1 MALPALMQDI
11 QRTCEQAKQTH
22 PMDRANGVPY
32 CGVVVGTA
40 YRNLVEGKPISE
52 KLRGFPAHAAPFQS
66 ALELCLKCGEALRKA
81 GVPLSRETLTE
92 TLSLNW
98 KDKYEIYD
106 MVQRHPFEKIV
117 LPDFNPEPEP
127 EPVGGDGLGLTVRGG
142 RVVVSSRDVARIFEK
157 EHRNVLRD
165 VQSLDCTKDFHS
177 LNFEQMMETVDIG
190 KGAKRSFPIYLMT
203 RDGFVFLAMGY
214 TGKRAARFKEAYI
227 NRFNEMEKQLNEEM
241 RALLAPPQLP
251 EPKPS
256 PSPERKEKV
265 KRYYTPEEAAEA
277 LGYPGYK
284 TFYATMIAA
293 GYFVRVRGRCEPKP
307 EYVRQK
313 LFAVKQFRSG
323 VGGKNKWKRPV
334 VTHAGIL
341 YLSRLMQE

>member
-1 MALPALMQDI
+1 MALPTMMQDI
-11 QRTCEQAKQTH
+11 KTMCEQAKQAH
-22 PMDRANGVPY
+22 PLDTVNGVPY
-32 CGVVVGTA
+32 CGSVVGTA
-40 YRNLVEGKPISE
+40 YRHLVEGKPISE
-52 KLRGFPAHAAPFQS
+52 KLRGFPTHAAPFQS

-81 GVPLSRETLTE
+81 GIPLSRETLTE

-98 KDKYEIYD
+98 KDEYELYD

-117 LPDFNPEPEP
+117 LPDFKPEPGP
-127 EPVGGDGLGLTVRGG
+127 EPVRADGLGLTVRDG
-142 RVVVSSRDVARIFEK
+142 RVVVSSRDVARVFEK
-157 EHRNVLRD
+157 EHNKVLRD
-165 VQSLDCTKDFHS
+165 IRSLDCTD
-177 LNFEQMMETVDIG
+177 NFRLSNFGESSEVADTG
-190 KGAKRSFPIYLMT
+190 NGTKRSFPIYLMT

-241 RALLAPPQLP
+241 RELLAPPRLP

>member
-11 QRTCEQAKQTH
+11 QAVCEQAKRVH
-22 PMDRANGVPY
+22 PMDKANGVPY
-32 CGVVVGTA
+32 CGAVVGTA
-40 YRNLVEGKPISE
+40 YRHLAEGKPISE
-52 KLRGFPAHAAPFQS
+52 KVRGFPTHADPFQS

-81 GVPLSRETLTE
+81 GIPLSRETLTE
-92 TLSLNW
+92 TLRLNW
-98 KDKYEIYD
+98 KDEYELYD
-106 MVQRHPFEKIV
+106 MVQRHPFGKIV
-117 LPDFNPEPEP
+117 LPDFKPEPEP

-157 EHRNVLRD
+157 EHYNVVRD
-165 VQSLDCTKDFHS
+165 VKALDCSESFNA
-177 LNFEQMMETVDIG
+177 LNFEGVEYRDA
-190 KGAKRSFPIYLMT
+190 KGERRPEYLMT

-241 RALLAPPQLP
+241 RELLAPPRLP

-293 GYFVRVRGRCEPKP
+293 GYFVRVRGRYEPKP

>member
-1 MALPALMQDI
+1 MALPASMQDI
-11 QRTCEQAKQTH
+11 QAVCEQAKKAH
-22 PMDRANGVPY
+22 PMDTVNGVPY
-32 CGVVVGTA
+32 CGSVVGTA

-52 KLRGFPAHAAPFQS
+52 KLRGFPTHAAPFRS

-81 GVPLSRETLTE
+81 GIPLSQETLTE
-92 TLSLNW
+92 TLRLNW
-98 KDKYEIYD
+98 KDKYELYD

-117 LPDFNPEPEP
+117 LPDFKPEPEP
-127 EPVGGDGLGLTVRGG
+127 EPVGADGLGLTVRDG
-142 RVVVSSRDVARIFEK
+142 RVVVSSRDVARVFEK
-157 EHRNVLRD
+157 EHNKVLRD
-165 VQSLDCTKDFHS
+165 IRSLDCTD
-177 LNFEQMMETVDIG
+177 NFRLSNFGESSEVADTG
-190 KGAKRSFPIYLMT
+190 NGTKRSFPIYLMT

-241 RALLAPPQLP
+241 RELLAPPRLP

>member
-11 QRTCEQAKQTH
+11 QRTCEQAKKAH
-22 PMDRANGVPY
+22 PMDKANGVPY
-32 CGVVVGTA
+32 CGAVVGTA

-66 ALELCLKCGEALRKA
+66 ALGLCLKCGEALRKA
-81 GVPLSRETLTE
+81 GIPLSRETLTE
-92 TLSLNW
+92 TLRLNW
-98 KDKYEIYD
+98 KDEYELYD

-117 LPDFNPEPEP
+117 LPDFNPEPGP

-157 EHRNVLRD
+157 EHYNVVRD
-165 VQSLDCTKDFHS
+165 VKALDCSESFNA
-177 LNFEQMMETVDIG
+177 LNFEGVEYRDA
-190 KGAKRSFPIYLMT
+190 KGERRPEYLMT

-214 TGKRAARFKEAYI
+214 TGKRGARFKEAYI

-241 RALLAPPQLP
+241 RELLAPPRLP

-323 VGGKNKWKRPV
+323 VVGKNKWKRPV

-341 YLSRLMQE
+341 YLSRLIQE

>member
-1 MALPALMQDI
+1 MALPTMMQDI
-11 QRTCEQAKQTH
+11 KTMCEQAKQAH
-22 PMDRANGVPY
+22 PLDTVNGVPY
-32 CGVVVGTA
+32 CGSVVGTA
-40 YRNLVEGKPISE
+40 YRHLVEGKPISE
-52 KLRGFPAHAAPFQS
+52 KLRGFPTHAAPFQS

-81 GVPLSRETLTE
+81 GIPLSRETLTE

-98 KDKYEIYD
+98 KDKYELYD

-117 LPDFNPEPEP
+117 LPDFKPEPEP
-127 EPVGGDGLGLTVRGG
+127 EPVGADGLGLTVRDG
-142 RVVVSSRDVARIFEK
+142 RVVVSSRDVARIFER
-157 EHRNVLRD
+157 EHRDVLKSIR
-165 VQSLDCTKDFHS
+165 SLDCTEDFNAR
-177 LNFEQMMETVDIG
+177 NFSPVEYRDA
-190 KGAKRSFPIYLMT
+190 KGERRPEYLMT

-241 RALLAPPQLP
+241 RELLAPPRLP

-284 TFYATMIAA
+284 TFYATMVAA

>member
-11 QRTCEQAKQTH
+11 QRTCEQAKKAH
-22 PMDRANGVPY
+22 PMDTVNGVPY
-32 CGVVVGTA
+32 CGAVVGTA

-52 KLRGFPAHAAPFQS
+52 KLRGFPTHADPFQS

-81 GVPLSRETLTE
+81 GIPLSRETLTE
-92 TLSLNW
+92 TLRLNW
-98 KDKYEIYD
+98 KDEYELYD

-117 LPDFNPEPEP
+117 LPDFNPEPGP
-127 EPVGGDGLGLTVRGG
+127 EPVGGDGLGLTVRDG

-157 EHRNVLRD
+157 EHYNVVRD
-165 VQSLDCTKDFHS
+165 VKALDCSESFNA
-177 LNFEQMMETVDIG
+177 LNFEGVEYRDA
-190 KGAKRSFPIYLMT
+190 KGERRPEYLMT

-241 RALLAPPQLP
+241 RELLAPPRLP
-251 EPKPS
+251 ESKPS

-284 TFYATMIAA
+284 TFYATMVAA
-293 GYFVRVRGRCEPKP
+293 GFFVKVGRRYEPKP

>member
-11 QRTCEQAKQTH
+11 QRTCEQAKKAH
-22 PMDRANGVPY
+22 PMDKANGVPY
-32 CGVVVGTA
+32 CGAVVGTA

-52 KLRGFPAHAAPFQS
+52 KLRGFPTHADPFQS

-81 GVPLSRETLTE
+81 GIPLSQETLTE
-92 TLSLNW
+92 TLRLNW
-98 KDKYEIYD
+98 KDEYELYD

-117 LPDFNPEPEP
+117 LPDFNPEPGP
-127 EPVGGDGLGLTVRGG
+127 EPVGADGLGLTIRGG

-157 EHRNVLRD
+157 EHYNVVRD
-165 VQSLDCTKDFHS
+165 VKALDCSESFNA
-177 LNFEQMMETVDIG
+177 LNFEGVEYRDA
-190 KGAKRSFPIYLMT
+190 KGERRPEYLMT

-251 EPKPS
+251 EPEPEPK
-256 PSPERKEKV
+256 PERKEKV